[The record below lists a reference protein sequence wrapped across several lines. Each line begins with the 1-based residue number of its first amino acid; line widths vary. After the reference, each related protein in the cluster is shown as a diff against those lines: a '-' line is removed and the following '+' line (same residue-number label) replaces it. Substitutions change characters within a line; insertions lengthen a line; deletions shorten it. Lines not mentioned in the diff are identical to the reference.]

1 MDGDAA
7 MTNPDRFAIIRLP
20 DGPPP
25 AGAIAVGP
33 LSTVMEYIPQSLA
46 REKREREADNLAMR
60 SLKIAADTAL
70 RADAVIE
77 RERAAK
83 AQTDAARAVMSD
95 AIRRFADDV
104 LKLSHRFDQIEQRKI
119 ADALRDLP
127 DRDDPQGRSEA
138 EQQEALDSGGLPSA
152 PLPPPHGDNQEAEL
166 AIEHNDD
173 QGDLPAELQHG
184 APAQPGNY
192 AFHPVDEPPRQVPQ
206 PTAVGLNAAD
216 DAMPAFVCGRDR
228 RAFMRR
234 QRNRTWQR

>member
-1 MDGDAA
+1 

-60 SLKIAADTAL
+60 SLKIAADVHL

-77 RERAAK
+77 RERQVK
-83 AQTDAARAVMSD
+83 AQADAAQAVMSD
-95 AIRRFADDV
+95 AIHRFAGDV
-104 LKLSHRFDQIEQRKI
+104 LKLQHRLDRIEQQKI

-127 DRDDPQGRSEA
+127 NPDAAPDDGDLEVKGAKSEA
-138 EQQEALDSGGLPSA
+138 ETVL
-152 PLPPPHGDNQEAEL
+152 GDQNP
-166 AIEHNDD
+166 
-173 QGDLPAELQHG
+173 GDLPEGLQAG
-184 APAQPGNY
+184 AP
-192 AFHPVDEPPRQVPQ
+192 PPLGSYPTMGQESPQQPQ
-206 PTAVGLNAAD
+206 PMDISLSATD
-216 DAMPAFVCGRDR
+216 DATPAFVCGRDR
-228 RAFMRR
+228 RKWMRQ